1 MGRVLLWLLF
11 LIIGLALGYWYATSC
26 APPPPTRVAGVE
38 VVVGVTGDTAPFSII
53 PDPVTTRRGDTIRW
67 VHPTA
72 DSLIIDLRGDPLGLP
87 TADSLLSVAAGDTA
101 STTIRLDAPFG
112 TYKYSVTVRVGAQRD
127 TEDPHIIVEEEG

>member
-1 MGRVLLWLLF
+1 MRRILLWLL
-11 LIIGLALGYWYATSC
+11 LLVVGLLVGYWYATTRPC
-26 APPPPTRVAGVE
+26 TPAPTQVAGRE
-38 VVVGVTGDTAPFSII
+38 VSVGVTGDTAPFSII
-53 PDPVTTRRGDTIRW
+53 PDPVTTRRGDRILW

-101 STTIRLDAPFG
+101 STTIRADAPIG

-127 TEDPHIIVEEEG
+127 TEDPHIIVEQ